1 MKQIFFGK
9 TVNGVPK
16 ISRRNEMQ
24 EALLAFEG
32 KEFQITLEKKKKS
45 RSLNQNGY
53 YHAVVVPMV
62 RQGLIDIGTKLTREE
77 THEILK
83 MKFLKKEVVLE
94 ETGEILNYTGSSAEL
109 TTTQFMDY
117 IAEIQQWAAEFL
129 NIVIPD
135 PASQANIEFEN

>member
-32 KEFQITLEKKKKS
+32 KEFQITIEKKKKS

-117 IAEIQQWAAEFL
+117 IAEIQMWAAEFL
-129 NIVIPD
+129 NVVIPD
-135 PASQANIEFEN
+135 PASQINFEFE

>member
-32 KEFQITLEKKKKS
+32 KEFQITIEKKKKS